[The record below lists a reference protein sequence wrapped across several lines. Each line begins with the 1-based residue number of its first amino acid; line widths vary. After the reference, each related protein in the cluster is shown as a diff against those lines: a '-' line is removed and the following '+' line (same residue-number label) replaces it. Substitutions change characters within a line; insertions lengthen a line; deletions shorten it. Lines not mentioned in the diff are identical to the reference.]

1 VRQDHVPP
9 QLGQHTAQLLQEVL
23 GYDAAHIEQLQNK
36 GVI

>member
-9 QLGQHTAQLLQEVL
+9 QLGQHTTQLLQEVL
-23 GYDAAHIEQLQNK
+23 GYDAAQIEQLQHK